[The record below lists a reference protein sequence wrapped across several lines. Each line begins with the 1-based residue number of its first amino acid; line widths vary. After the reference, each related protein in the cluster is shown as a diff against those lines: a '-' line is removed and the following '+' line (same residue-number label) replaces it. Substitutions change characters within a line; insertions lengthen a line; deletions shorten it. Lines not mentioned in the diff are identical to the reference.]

1 MLRHRGRAALAAVLA
16 LTCGC
21 ASGQMGTVLGSDAPP
36 APVLWKF
43 ESVSWYNRYSMNS
56 TVGPL
61 VVGKAVLYGGTYG
74 YQNTNA
80 SKLALLDP
88 ATGTARWR
96 MDYGAAFG
104 PLVLERGM
112 IAVAAGDGVLG
123 LDFASGIQR
132 WTVQAQPRSLTAAG
146 GVMTTPEGAPLPYG
160 RIAEQFRIP
169 AFVAWGDPTAPVRL
183 GLLK

>member
-21 ASGQMGTVLGSDAPP
+21 ASGQMGTVLGSAAPP

-112 IAVAAGDGVLG
+112 IAVGAAAGGALLVPERETIRGLDIASGSQRWQATSSTDPIAAGD
-123 LDFASGIQR
+123 
-132 WTVQAQPRSLTAAG
+132 TAYFMDG
-146 GVMTTPEGAPLPYG
+146 QIL
-160 RIAEQFRIP
+160 
-169 AFVAWGDPTAPVRL
+169 
-183 GLLK
+183 

>member
-1 MLRHRGRAALAAVLA
+1 MPRLHSRATLAAVLV
-16 LTCGC
+16 L
-21 ASGQMGTVLGSDAPP
+21 ASGCVSGEMGTVLGSDAPP

-43 ESVSWYNRYSMNS
+43 ETVSWYNRYSMNS

-61 VVGKAVLYGGTYG
+61 VVGKTVLYGGTYA

-112 IAVAAGDGVLG
+112 IAVAAGDSVLG
-123 LDFASGIQR
+123 
-132 WTVQAQPRSLTAAG
+132 
-146 GVMTTPEGAPLPYG
+146 
-160 RIAEQFRIP
+160 
-169 AFVAWGDPTAPVRL
+169 
-183 GLLK
+183 